1 MLNKY
6 GRVSAAVLALSVLA
20 SAPACGMRVV
30 AVRVDMRAPIQQ
42 RAYNE
47 GHRKGFDRGRAD
59 ARRGRATDP
68 DRFREYRNAD
78 SGYRRGE
85 GDRETYRDSYRQG
98 FRAGYAEAFGQRR
111 ETDDRDRGRRR

>member
-1 MLNKY
+1 MLKRN
-6 GRVSAAVLALSVLA
+6 GWLSAAVLALGVLA
-20 SAPACGMRVV
+20 GTPACGMRVV
-30 AVRVDMRAPIQQ
+30 AVRVDMRVPFQQ

-47 GHRKGFDRGRAD
+47 GHRRGFDRGRAD

-68 DRFREYRNAD
+68 QRFREYRNAD

-85 GDRETYRDSYRQG
+85 GDRDTYRDSYRQG

-111 ETDDRDRGRRR
+111 ETDDRDRRRE